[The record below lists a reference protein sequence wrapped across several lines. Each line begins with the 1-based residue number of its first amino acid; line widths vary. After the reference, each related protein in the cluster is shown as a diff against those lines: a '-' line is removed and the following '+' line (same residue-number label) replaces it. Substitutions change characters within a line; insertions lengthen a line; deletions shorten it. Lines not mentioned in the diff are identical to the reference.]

1 MIRVLPVFA
10 IAIAL
15 SACASK
21 APQPSASPSP
31 SAFPAPAPVSG
42 AAAATMGTTQAGASW
57 ATVSPRLSP
66 RAYCFQSGGV
76 WRATAVVC
84 EYESE

>member
-21 APQPSASPSP
+21 APQPSASPS
-31 SAFPAPAPVSG
+31 AFPAPAPVSG
-42 AAAATMGTTQAGASW
+42 AAAATMGTTQAEANW
-57 ATVSPRLSP
+57 AAVSPRLSP
-66 RAYCFQSGGV
+66 RAYCFQSGGA

-84 EYESE
+84 EYEVD